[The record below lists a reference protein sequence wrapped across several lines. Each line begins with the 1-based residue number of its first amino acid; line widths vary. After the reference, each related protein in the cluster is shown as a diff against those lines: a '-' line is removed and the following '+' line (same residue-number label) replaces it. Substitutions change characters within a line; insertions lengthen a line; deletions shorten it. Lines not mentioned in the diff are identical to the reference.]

1 MDVYFIF
8 KCWIFGINVVKEYLV
23 IDLFYDFKLM
33 FELIFKN
40 NVVIYLI
47 LF

>member
-1 MDVYFIF
+1 MLNIWIEF
-8 KCWIFGINVVKEYLV
+8 KGINVVKEYLV